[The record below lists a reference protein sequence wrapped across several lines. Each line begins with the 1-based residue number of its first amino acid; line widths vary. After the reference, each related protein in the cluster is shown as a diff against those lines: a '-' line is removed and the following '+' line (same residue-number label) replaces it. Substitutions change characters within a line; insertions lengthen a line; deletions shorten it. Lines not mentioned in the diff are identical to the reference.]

1 MKPTIE
7 QFMFLL
13 TENIQGLDADTITP
27 DTNYKDT
34 DGWNSMNA
42 LLIMALLET
51 EFEVS
56 VNVEQMKKCSTVR
69 DLYNIIQF
77 E

>member
-7 QFMFLL
+7 DFIRLL
-13 TENIQGLDADTITP
+13 TENIEGLEECNLNP
-27 DTNYKDT
+27 NTNYKDT

-51 EFEVS
+51 EFDIS
-56 VNVEQMKKCSTVR
+56 ITVEQMKQCQTVE
-69 DLYNIIQF
+69 DLYKLTS
-77 E
+77 